1 MLDILEIAQQR
12 LSRGGSP
19 LACAVATIVSVEG
32 SVPRPVGTSM
42 LVDAEGSIHGSLS
55 GGCVEGAVL
64 EACQE
69 ALETGASALH
79 RFGVSEDD
87 AFAVGLMC
95 GGSLEVLVQPFEPGD
110 ADRSPLPHPAQMTAG
125 AAAEE
130 PAAIVMRLP
139 ARAPRHPVGA
149 AAGGQP
155 TDGLTTDGQTTDGTV
170 PVGSASV
177 GSEVPGV
184 AVIADRDE
192 VASAL
197 APLVP
202 HQALDAATSQAATM
216 IRSGRTGTIRLAP
229 PDGRGEPIEL
239 FIESRT
245 RPAHLVVFGANAFGQ
260 ALVAAARPLDLR
272 ITLCD
277 QRPAFADPASFPG
290 AEVVRAWPHRFLAEA
305 SGRGDLDERS
315 MICVLTH
322 DPKVDVPALSAALEI
337 GAAYVGAMGS
347 RRSDRDRR
355 AALREAGV
363 SPEAMARLR
372 SPIGLDLG
380 AVTPAEVAVAILAEI
395 LAVRAN
401 RSAVEPLRDG
411 EGPLHPSAG

>member
-1 MLDILEIAQQR
+1 MLDVLEIAQQR
-12 LSRGGSP
+12 LHCDGAP
-19 LACAVATIVSVEG
+19 LACAIATIVGTEG

-42 LVDAEGSIHGSLS
+42 LVDAEGPIVGSLS

-64 EACQE
+64 EACRE
-69 ALETGASALH
+69 ALATGTPAVH
-79 RFGVSEDD
+79 RFRFSEDD

-110 ADRSPLPHPAQMTAG
+110 ADRSSLPWGAQHPG
-125 AAAEE
+125 AE
-130 PAAIVMRLP
+130 PATEPLALVMRLP
-139 ARAPRHPVGA
+139 ARGTHGPVAAESSSANGPSSGEPASDGA
-149 AAGGQP
+149 QLPAVTVLTGAGE
-155 TDGLTTDGQTTDGTV
+155 L
-170 PVGSASV
+170 
-177 GSEVPGV
+177 E
-184 AVIADRDE
+184 RE
-192 VASAL
+192 L
-197 APLVP
+197 LPLVP
-202 HQALDAATSQAATM
+202 QQVLGAAVSQAATM
-216 IRSGRTGTIRLAP
+216 IRSGRSGTTRLAP
-229 PDGRGEPIEL
+229 PEGLGEPIEL

-260 ALVAAARPLDLR
+260 ALVAAARPLGLR

-290 AEVVRAWPHRFLAEA
+290 AEVVRAWPHRFLADA
-305 SGRGDLDERS
+305 AQRGDLDERS

-322 DPKVDVPALSAALEI
+322 DPKVDVPALSASLKADV
-337 GAAYVGAMGS
+337 AYVGAMGS

-355 AALREAGV
+355 AALRAAGV
-363 SPEAMARLR
+363 SEEAMARLR

-395 LAVRAN
+395 LSVRAN

-411 EGPLHPSAG
+411 EGPLHPPAS